1 MCQNMYVFF
10 DSVQAKKFQAGTA
23 VNELKYSV
31 DYSTLGTQ
39 SCNGRI
45 PADGKSTI
53 FLGFEN

>member
-1 MCQNMYVFF
+1 MYVFF